1 MRYFTII
8 LAVLFGMIL
17 CWVMVLNPQIVQVHL
32 DSGGSPSRP
41 SWFEQ
46 PVRSMA
52 MWKVIF
58 WSVAVG
64 ISIGVLL
71 TWSSGA
77 ESRRRLRDFEYSR
90 DSAAADDDEPDYVVG
105 LTGRRR

>member
-8 LAVLFGMIL
+8 LAVLFGMML
-17 CWVMVLNPQIVQVHL
+17 SWVMLLNPQIVQVRL
-32 DSGGSPSRP
+32 DSVGADGL
-41 SWFEQ
+41 SWLEE
-46 PVRSMA
+46 PVRAMA

-58 WSVAVG
+58 WSVALG
-64 ISIGVLL
+64 IAIGVLL
-71 TWSSGA
+71 MWSSGA